1 MLQDAIVTRQ
11 RHNKFIEEVVGNSQ
25 VWLLENASGVANSTS
40 HEYED
45 QEGNSL
51 ELICF
56 WSDRKRAK
64 VCAKEVWS
72 SYTPKEIP
80 LAAFLENW
88 CIGLANDNRII
99 GTNFDWNMFGYEID
113 PLELIIEIIT
123 ELKKQGKSLSL
134 RKFSGIEDLEAQ
146 VKEVLEEL
154 N

>member
-1 MLQDAIVTRQ
+1 MLQDSIVTRQ
-11 RHNKFIEEVVGNSQ
+11 RHEKFVEEAVENEM
-25 VWLLENASGVANSTS
+25 VWLLENAAGIANSRS
-40 HEYED
+40 NEYED
-45 QEGNSL
+45 QDGNSL

-64 VCAKEVWS
+64 VCAKEAWS
-72 SYTPKEIP
+72 SYFPKEVS

-88 CIGLANDNRII
+88 CVGLANDNYII

-113 PLELIIEIIT
+113 PLELIIELTT
-123 ELKKQGKSLSL
+123 ELKKQDKSLSL

-146 VKEVLEEL
+146 VKELLEEL